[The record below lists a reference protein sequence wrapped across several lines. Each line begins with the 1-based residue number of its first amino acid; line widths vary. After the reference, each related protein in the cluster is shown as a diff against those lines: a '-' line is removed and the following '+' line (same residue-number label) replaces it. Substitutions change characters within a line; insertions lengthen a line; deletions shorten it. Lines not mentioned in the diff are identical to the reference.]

1 MELYFILT
9 SIAVFAVF
17 FGIALKDTDKKMSG
31 ARIKD
36 KDIAKWYQDIDWQA
50 RMSNH
55 KRLQEIKNR

>member
-17 FGIALKDTDKKMSG
+17 FGIALKDTDKKLSG
-31 ARIKD
+31 TRKQD

-55 KRLQEIKNR
+55 KRLREIKNR

>member
-17 FGIALKDTDKKMSG
+17 FCTAAKSTGEKLSGTGGQNKDV
-31 ARIKD
+31 
-36 KDIAKWYQDIDWQA
+36 AKWYQDIDWQA

-55 KRLQEIKNR
+55 KRLQAIKNR

>member
-9 SIAVFAVF
+9 SIVVFAVF
-17 FGIALKDTDKKMSG
+17 FCMAAKDTGEKLSG
-31 ARIKD
+31 TRKQD